1 MKYKGSNIAAGIS
14 LGLFIGFI
22 VGISISEIIG
32 TIAGVLVTGAIVFLG
47 FSEKVESTEKSG
59 KKDPPAA
66 DNLKLIRTTA
76 LSIACI
82 AGLITGIF
90 FRTNNILG
98 TSPLLHKKQEL
109 KLAGFTGDET
119 KDILKQLVL
128 TGEIDKNSDIYKG
141 VLYSQE
147 SRVDINW
154 DDINPDYLA
163 DVETII
169 KAFKNQG
176 GELAALTEIVETYCD
191 PGDRETVL
199 KRIWEIKSG
208 MDEGE

>member
-22 VGISISEIIG
+22 IGISISEIIG
-32 TIAGVLVTGAIVFLG
+32 TIAGVLITGAIVFSG

-59 KKDPPAA
+59 KQKPPVE

-98 TSPLLHKKQEL
+98 TSPLLSKKQEL
-109 KLAGFTGDET
+109 KLAGFTDNET
-119 KDILKQLVL
+119 KDIRKHSV
-128 TGEIDKNSDIYKG
+128 K
-141 VLYSQE
+141 
-147 SRVDINW
+147 
-154 DDINPDYLA
+154 P
-163 DVETII
+163 
-169 KAFKNQG
+169 
-176 GELAALTEIVETYCD
+176 
-191 PGDRETVL
+191 
-199 KRIWEIKSG
+199 
-208 MDEGE
+208 